1 MIKKILYGVL
11 IIALIIAG
19 IVVAK
24 KITKKQE
31 TIKTQSNTLNEINII
46 KEEKNTVENE
56 TIIEENKVE
65 NETKQEKEN
74 KAKEQTPEEIAIEIV
89 KENWGED
96 DTVYFACEKQENDGR
111 YPVAV
116 RDKNSTKALY
126 WYYVDIET
134 GSFDIK

>member
-1 MIKKILYGVL
+1 MIKKIICGAL

-19 IVVAK
+19 VIVAK
-24 KITKKQE
+24 KITKEQE
-31 TIKTQSNTLNEINII
+31 TVNTQSNTINELNII
-46 KEEKNTVENE
+46 KEENNTVKNE

-65 NETKQEKEN
+65 KETKQENIVKE
-74 KAKEQTPEEIAIEIV
+74 KTPKEKAIEIV
-89 KENWGED
+89 KNNWGED
-96 DTVYFACEKQENDGR
+96 DTVYFACEKQEDDGR

-134 GSFDIK
+134 GTFDIK

>member
-1 MIKKILYGVL
+1 MTKKVLYGAL

-19 IVVAK
+19 VFVAN
-24 KITKKQE
+24 KIAKEQE
-31 TIKTQSNTLNEINII
+31 TVKTQSNTLNEVNIVKEENNII
-46 KEEKNTVENE
+46 ENE
-56 TIIEENKVE
+56 TNTTIEEEHKEKVE
-65 NETKQEKEN
+65 QANNTS
-74 KAKEQTPEEIAIEIV
+74 KEQTPEEKAIEIV

-96 DTVYFACEKQENDGR
+96 ETVYFACEKREDDGR

-134 GSFDIK
+134 GTFDIK